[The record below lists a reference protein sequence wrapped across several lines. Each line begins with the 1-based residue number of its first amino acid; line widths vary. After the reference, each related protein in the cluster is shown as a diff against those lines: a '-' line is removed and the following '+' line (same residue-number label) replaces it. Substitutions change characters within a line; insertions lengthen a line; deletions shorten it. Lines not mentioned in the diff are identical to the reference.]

1 MTRSGRQSAS
11 VAASVNAPFCGLADC
26 VLACLGQSSEV
37 FFDTQQDA
45 TCARLYA
52 RALLLDVYLAG
63 FGHRADF
70 HKRGPALLSEI
81 LEMCFS
87 TLNKTTSFL
96 WIG

>member
-1 MTRSGRQSAS
+1 MRSF
-11 VAASVNAPFCGLADC
+11 VFCGLADR

-52 RALLLDVYLAG
+52 RA
-63 FGHRADF
+63 
-70 HKRGPALLSEI
+70 
-81 LEMCFS
+81 FS